1 MKKPDRIDAVC
12 KKNNYLQG
20 LIKRAQ
26 WLNSLNIILQQALPT
41 SFSAHCRLVNV
52 HDDVLV
58 VHTDNASHASLLRFQ
73 AKTLCKTFSDQCN
86 TQFNKLEVKVRP
98 MAGREYTDT
107 NSSKRTNSL
116 KLPAQAADTLKITA
130 ASVDDD
136 NLKQALNKLANQF
149 K

>member
-26 WLNSLNIILQQALPT
+26 WLNNLNIILQQTLPT

-58 VHTDNASHASLLRFQ
+58 VHTDNASYASLLRFQ
-73 AKTLCKTFSDQCN
+73 AKTLCKTFSEQCH

-98 MAGREYTDT
+98 LTMAAATKPRGII
-107 NSSKRTNSL
+107 NNL
-116 KLPAQAADTLKITA
+116 NLPVQAADALKTIA
-130 ASVDDD
+130 VSIDDD
-136 NLKQALNKLANQF
+136 ALKQSLNRLA
-149 K
+149 KKIK